1 VAANSSVIPA
11 TSRVALGWIALAFGL
26 VFAALTLSG
35 GYVSGRGTYWI
46 APGGDAA
53 KGEIG
58 WFYYARD
65 AWRFPLLDIGNY
77 HAPEGSSI
85 VLSDSVP
92 LVAVPAKAIYKIAS
106 DPSRTPPIYTGAW
119 VALCLVL
126 QAIAASRLLRAL
138 GIVDPVAHVAG
149 IAIFCYAPILMVRFG
164 HASLMA
170 QCLVVYAI
178 ELYVRAKREPPSR
191 ALTISLC
198 ALPPL
203 AMLVHP
209 YLCAMCG
216 VVVAATILDQWRGRR
231 IALAGVL
238 ARFGAIVAAT
248 LVLMLVGGFL
258 IATRDF
264 GDYGLYSLNL
274 LSPFVPFPTSTL
286 GMLFHTEIPSIPD
299 TWQWEG
305 TAYLGAG
312 VALLAIAAVPALA
325 HWRINVRRHAV
336 LLAFV
341 VATLI
346 FAVSNRIG
354 FGAHEIAHIPLPDF
368 AMHALSQFRGSG
380 RFVWIVVYALVAAA
394 IAALAARSS
403 VRSLRIVLVVA
414 ALLQIADVVPMQRGV
429 RAASEFGAAPTIDR
443 DAWTRLI
450 GAHERVFQFPSYEC
464 GGMFGQDVPGTKA
477 RAIEIDWIAA
487 TLGVPDNSAY
497 LARTTKDCDR
507 ERADAV
513 ANVGEAGTLRIYR
526 STEDIGAYLA
536 QHGADFG
543 ACGTL
548 DDTVVCSAG
557 GDLRAL
563 H

>member
-1 VAANSSVIPA
+1 VKTA
-11 TSRVALGWIALAFGL
+11 TRRVALGWIALALGL
-26 VFAALTLSG
+26 VFAALTLTG
-35 GYVSGRGTYWI
+35 GYVSGGGTYWI

-92 LVAVPAKAIYKIAS
+92 LLALPAKAVYKITS

-138 GIVDPVAHVAG
+138 GVVDPIAHVAG
-149 IAIFCYAPILMVRFG
+149 IAIFCYVPVLMVRFG

-178 ELYVRAKREPPSR
+178 ELYVRAKREPPTR
-191 ALTISLC
+191 ALTVSLC
-198 ALPPL
+198 ALPAL

-209 YLCAMCG
+209 YLSAMCG
-216 VVVAATILDQWRGRR
+216 IVVAATIFDQWRERR

-238 ARFGAIVAAT
+238 ARFGAIAVSTLAVLLLCGFFIAA
-248 LVLMLVGGFL
+248 
-258 IATRDF
+258 RDF

-274 LSPFVPFPTSTL
+274 LSPFVPFPTSML
-286 GMLFHTEIPSIPD
+286 GTLFHTEIPSIPD

-312 VALLAIAAVPALA
+312 VALLAILAAPALA
-325 HWRINVRRHAV
+325 RWRANARRHAV
-336 LLAFV
+336 LLGFV
-341 VATLI
+341 VLTLV

-354 FGAHEIAHIPLPDF
+354 FGAHEIAHVPLPDF

-380 RFVWIVVYALVAAA
+380 RFVWIVVYALIAAA
-394 IAALAARSS
+394 IAALTARSS
-403 VRSLRIVLVVA
+403 VRTLRVVLVAA
-414 ALLQIADVVPMQRGV
+414 ALLQIADVVPMQRAV
-429 RAASEFGAAPTIDR
+429 RAASAFGAAPTIDR
-443 DAWTRLI
+443 EAWARLI
-450 GAHERVFQFPSYEC
+450 GAHQRVFQFPSYEC
-464 GGMFGQDVPGTKA
+464 GGMFGQDVPGTKS

-487 TLGVPDNSAY
+487 KLGVPDNSAY

-507 ERADAV
+507 ERADAL
-513 ANVGEAGTLRIYR
+513 ANINDAGTLRVYR
-526 STEDIGAYLA
+526 STEDIGAYLGR
-536 QHGADFG
+536 HGADFA

-557 GDLRAL
+557 RDLRTL